1 MALLFALG
9 LLALVASISVTG
21 SVTGPGTRGVAS
33 SGFRSR
39 SEAVIAGSLVWNA
52 LIVAPVYVLGLAGLM
67 TRPALAITS
76 AVLSLGLLAM
86 HLRSERDRSVG
97 EALGDIAKRAGHL
110 ALLPFE
116 GLMKT
121 WERRSLATIGALAA
135 LLLFPYMALCAYLA
149 PTWRD
154 WDALW
159 YHEPLTGFTIQNHGF
174 APVALPSG
182 LQVINGVQRLC
193 EMTQTWFAI
202 WGGRRIIDLTNVCFM
217 PLLAAS
223 MFCLARRYTKDVVT
237 GVAWASALVLFPGFV
252 RMLQSTMV
260 DPQACALLL
269 AAAYFVTHPTLD
281 RKNATFAILGLTLA
295 VGAKIWSI
303 VPVGLLSLVLLF
315 RLLARRKENGGLAST
330 VLVLVGTVCL
340 IGMQAITYLR
350 NWLNYKNPLW
360 PVITYDNDALGI
372 HWKGNEVGVD
382 TGTRQLNFNEP
393 FLVFYKKMLAPP
405 FTAMSPG
412 HTWQLND
419 YGFGYGWIVFPIV
432 AIAILLVTVR
442 WLSRTAARTFKL
454 GATSTPDEATS
465 SAMVLALTGG
475 LSLYLS
481 PALHIPRYHVAA
493 VAMLCAVI
501 CWLSSQRAGS
511 RLAIG
516 VAVVAQLSS
525 ICTLQWAP
533 KKAPFV
539 SVYAPEHVLHW
550 MKTPYPQREV
560 QDIGTHEIPRMMISP
575 VNPDTGLAREREVKA
590 GDIVAFDHIDFVSQL
605 WNNAYSNKVVWLSSN
620 DPLGEANRIGAVWVY
635 TRPGTALASQLGR
648 PGSGWEL
655 VGPLEAEGFGNVW
668 RRKR

>member
-1 MALLFALG
+1 MALLFAFS
-9 LLALVASISVTG
+9 LLALVASLAVTSAVTG
-21 SVTGPGTRGVAS
+21 NA
-33 SGFRSR
+33 FRSR
-39 SEAVIAGSLVWNA
+39 SETVIAASLVWNA
-52 LIVAPVYVLGLAGLM
+52 LIVAPIYMLGLMGLL
-67 TRPALAITS
+67 TRPALGIAS
-76 AVLSLGLLAM
+76 VVLSLGLLAM
-86 HLRSERDRSVG
+86 HLRSESRP
-97 EALGDIAKRAGHL
+97 LGDGTHALAGIGKRAGQL

-135 LLLFPYMALCAYLA
+135 LLLFPWMALSAYLA
-149 PTWRD
+149 PAWRD

-174 APVALPSG
+174 APVPLPSG
-182 LQVINGVQRLC
+182 LQVVNGVQRLC

-202 WGGRRIIDLTNVCFM
+202 WGGRRLIDLTNVAFM

-223 MFCLARRYTKDVVT
+223 MFALARRYTKDVVT

-269 AAAYFVTHPTLD
+269 AAAYFVTHPKLD
-281 RKNATFAILGLTLA
+281 RTNATYAILGLTLA

-315 RLLARRKENGGLAST
+315 RLLARRKENGGLASI

-350 NWLNYKNPLW
+350 NWLNFQNPLW
-360 PVITYDNDALGI
+360 PIITYNNDALGI
-372 HWKGNEVGVD
+372 HWKGNIVTVD
-382 TGTRQLNFNEP
+382 AGASRLNIDFNEP
-393 FLVFYKKMLAPP
+393 FLVFYKKMLAAP

-419 YGFGYGWIVFPIV
+419 YGFGYAWVVFPV
-432 AIAILLVTVR
+432 AAVAILLVTAR
-442 WLSRTAARTFKL
+442 WLSRTSARVFKL
-454 GATSTPDEATS
+454 GGASTPDEATS
-465 SAMVLALTGG
+465 SAMVLAVVGG
-475 LSLYLS
+475 ASLYLS

-493 VAMLCAVI
+493 VGMLCAVI
-501 CWLSSQRAGS
+501 CWLSGRQTGS
-511 RLAIG
+511 RLAMG
-516 VAVVAQLSS
+516 VAIVAQLSS
-525 ICTLQWAP
+525 ICTLHWAP

-550 MKTPYPQREV
+550 LKTPYPQREV
-560 QDIGTHEIPRMMISP
+560 QDVGTHEIPRMMISP
-575 VNPDTGLAREREVKA
+575 VNPETGLAREREVKA
-590 GDIVAFDHIDFVSQL
+590 GDVVGFDNIDFASLL

-635 TRPGTALASQLGR
+635 TRPGTALANQLGR